1 MNPDYRSIQR
11 LLVANRGEIACR
23 VMRSARALGI
33 GSVAVHSD
41 IDRHARHVA
50 EADIAVDLGGAKP
63 VDSYLRGDRIIA
75 AALASGAQAIH
86 PGYGFLSE
94 NADFA
99 RACEEAGLLFLGPPA
114 AAIDAMGSKSAAKA
128 LMEEAGVPLVP
139 GYHGEAQD
147 LETFRREAGRIGYPV
162 LLKAAAGGGGKGM
175 KVVER
180 EAELAEAL
188 SSAQREAK
196 AAFGDARMLVE
207 KYLLKPRHVEIQVF
221 ADRHGHC
228 LYLNE
233 RDCSIQRRHQKVVE
247 EAPAPGLGAELRR
260 AMGEAAVRAAQAI
273 GYVGAGT
280 VEFLLDERGQFF
292 FMEMNTRLQV
302 EHPVTEAIT
311 GLDLVAWQIR
321 VARGEALPLT
331 QEQVPLNGHAIEVR
345 LYAEDPEG
353 GFLPASGRLAL
364 YREAPA
370 GPGRRVDSGVREGD
384 EVSPFYD
391 PMLAKLI
398 AWGET
403 REEAR
408 QRLLAMLAETSV
420 GGLRTNLAFL
430 RRILG
435 HPAFAAAELDTGFI
449 ARHQDDLLPAP
460 QALPEHFWQAAAEA
474 WLQSEP
480 GHRRDDDPHS
490 PWSRNDGWRSAL
502 ARESDLMLR
511 CRDERRCVRLRHASP
526 SQYRLDGDDLVSRVD
541 GVTRRSAALRRG
553 RQLFLEWEGELL
565 AIEAVDPIAE
575 AEAAHALQGGLS
587 APMNGSIVRV
597 LVEPGQT
604 VEAGATL
611 VVLEAMKMEHSIRA
625 PTPGSEGAVLQRGRT
640 GRGRHAAGG
649 AGREPGLT
657 AKTRNSMNLPKKVRL
672 VEVGPRDGLQNEK
685 QPIEVADKIRL
696 VDDLSAAGLD
706 YIEVGSFVS
715 PKWVPQMAGSAE
727 VFAGIRQRPGVTY
740 AALAPNLKGFEA
752 ALESG
757 VKEVAVFAAAS
768 EAFSQRNIN
777 CSIRDSLERFVPVLE
792 AARQHQVRV
801 RGYISCVLGC
811 PYDGDVDPRQVAWV
825 ARELQQMGCYEVSL
839 GDTIGVGTAGATRRL
854 IEAVASE
861 VPRERLAG
869 HFHDTYGQALAN
881 IYASLLEGIAVF
893 DSSVAGLG
901 GCPYAKGATGN
912 VASEDVLYLLNGLE
926 IHTGVDMHAL
936 VDAGQR
942 ICAVLGKSNGSRAA
956 KALLAKA

>member
-50 EADIAVDLGGAKP
+50 EADITVDLGGAKP
-63 VDSYLRGDRIIA
+63 ADSYLRGDRIIA

-175 KVVER
+175 KVVEH

-221 ADRHGHC
+221 ADSHGHC

-370 GPGRRVDSGVREGD
+370 GP
-384 EVSPFYD
+384 
-391 PMLAKLI
+391 
-398 AWGET
+398 T

-575 AEAAHALQGGLS
+575 AEAAHAHQGGLS

-597 LVEPGQT
+597 LVESGQT
-604 VEAGATL
+604 VEAGTAL

-625 PTPGSEGAVLQRGRT
+625 PHAGVVKALYCSEG
-640 GRGRHAAGG
+640 
-649 AGREPGLT
+649 E
-657 AKTRNSMNLPKKVRL
+657 L
-672 VEVGPRDGLQNEK
+672 VEEGTP
-685 QPIEVADKIRL
+685 L
-696 VDDLSAAGLD
+696 VELD
-706 YIEVGSFVS
+706 E
-715 PKWVPQMAGSAE
+715 
-727 VFAGIRQRPGVTY
+727 
-740 AALAPNLKGFEA
+740 N
-752 ALESG
+752 
-757 VKEVAVFAAAS
+757 
-768 EAFSQRNIN
+768 
-777 CSIRDSLERFVPVLE
+777 
-792 AARQHQVRV
+792 
-801 RGYISCVLGC
+801 
-811 PYDGDVDPRQVAWV
+811 
-825 ARELQQMGCYEVSL
+825 
-839 GDTIGVGTAGATRRL
+839 
-854 IEAVASE
+854 
-861 VPRERLAG
+861 
-869 HFHDTYGQALAN
+869 QA
-881 IYASLLEGIAVF
+881 
-893 DSSVAGLG
+893 
-901 GCPYAKGATGN
+901 
-912 VASEDVLYLLNGLE
+912 
-926 IHTGVDMHAL
+926 
-936 VDAGQR
+936 
-942 ICAVLGKSNGSRAA
+942 
-956 KALLAKA
+956 